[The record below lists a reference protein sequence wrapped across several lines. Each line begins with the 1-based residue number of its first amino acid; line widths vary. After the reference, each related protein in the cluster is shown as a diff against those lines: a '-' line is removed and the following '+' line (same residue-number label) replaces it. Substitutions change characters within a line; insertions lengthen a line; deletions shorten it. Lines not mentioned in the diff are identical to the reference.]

1 MSERPSGPTPA
12 PGPAQ
17 APAPAEV
24 NDLPA
29 LSVRRP
35 LLALVLN
42 LLIALAGVA
51 AILAVE
57 VRELPNVDRPIVS
70 VRGNLPGASP
80 ETMDREVTS
89 IVEGAVARVN
99 GVREISASS
108 EENNFRLRVEFDPGA
123 DLDLAASDVREA
135 VSRVQ
140 RELPDNVEQ
149 LAVVKADADASPI
162 MRLAVRGEAMGDE
175 DLSRI
180 VENDIIPE
188 LISVDGVADVAIFGD
203 RERQLRVVLDPMRLS
218 SYQLSASD
226 VIEVLENAPFDI
238 PAGSFGSDDQELI
251 VRADATV
258 ESAGEVEAIVIRD
271 NIRVGDVAQVFFGPE
286 DAESYVRVN
295 GARVIG
301 LGIVRQAQS
310 NTIEISER
318 VTRTVEA
325 LNARFERVHVGIMS
339 DDAEFVE
346 GSVEEVLYTL
356 FLAVVIVIATLWVFL
371 GSPMATLIPCVS
383 IPVALIGSV
392 AAIWLL
398 GFSINILTLLALVL
412 ATGMIVDDSI
422 VVLENIQRRRG
433 QSLGARAA
441 AVLGTRQVFFAVI
454 ATTATLISVF
464 VPISFL
470 PSTAGRLFREFGFVL
485 AIAVAIS
492 SFVALTLVPALA
504 ARLRPEGKSRLGV
517 RSALGRIGRRCA
529 ELYASS
535 LRATLAAPIVVLA
548 VAVVV
553 AAGSWLAYERLD
565 HELLPSEDRGIIF
578 IFGTGPDGVGLSY
591 SDRQTDRMEA
601 VLQPYVASGEIES
614 LFTIVGRYDLN
625 RVFISAPLAP
635 WDQRARSQ
643 QEIMNE
649 LRPKMNAIPGMRI
662 RVYGSNSLNLR
673 TNAGGLE
680 VALIGNDYAE
690 IFEAATRMSAVIE
703 ERLSYLSDIRI
714 SYQPTQPQLSVRIDR
729 RRASDLGIPLD
740 DLADT
745 LRVMIDG
752 LDVADLNVRD
762 ESIPILLEAR
772 GGAIDDPSDLVNLH
786 VRTSR
791 GTLVPLSS
799 LVTLTEEGVANEL
812 DRHAQRRAVEI
823 DADVKP
829 SVTLNQAALDVRA
842 IADELLP
849 EDIDLILLGEAEA
862 LEEAEREVMITYVIA
877 IVVVFLVLVAQFES
891 LTSAAIVMLT
901 VPFGIAAAL
910 YALLLTGTSINIYS
924 QIGLVMMIGLM
935 AKNGILVVEFADQ
948 LRDRGFSVREAVER
962 AAVVRLRPI
971 VMTMIST
978 VLGGLPLILSEG
990 PGAEA
995 RAAIGWVVFGGLGLA
1010 AVFTLYLTP
1019 VVYLGLA
1026 RLSPARA
1033 SGAGKLE
1040 REMAHAHTVP
1050 DVAEGDETP
1059 TVGPRP
1065 QGTGG
1070 D

>member
-1 MSERPSGPTPA
+1 MSD
-12 PGPAQ
+12 Q
-17 APAPAEV
+17 APSPSPGV
-24 NDLPA
+24 SDLPA

-35 LLALVLN
+35 LLVLVMN
-42 LLIALAGVA
+42 LLIAIAGFA

-70 VRGNLPGASP
+70 VRGILQGASP

-99 GVREISASS
+99 GVRRIRSSS
-108 EENNFRLRVEFDPGA
+108 EENNFRMRVEFDPGA
-123 DLDLAASDVREA
+123 DLDLAAADVREA

-140 RELPDNVEQ
+140 SELPDNVEQ
-149 LAVVKADADASPI
+149 LAVVKADADADPVL
-162 MRLAVRGEAMGDE
+162 RLSVQGEGLNDE
-175 DLSRI
+175 DLARI

-188 LISVDGVADVAIFGD
+188 LISVDGVADVTLFGD
-203 RERQLRVVLDPMRLS
+203 RERQLRVVLDPLRLS

-226 VIEVLENAPFDI
+226 VIDVLENAPFDI
-238 PAGSFGSDDQELI
+238 PAGSFGSKDQELI

-258 ESAGEVEAIVIRD
+258 ERASEVEAIVIRD
-271 NIRVGDVAQVFFGPE
+271 NIRIGDVAQVFFGPE

-295 GARVIG
+295 GAQVVG

-310 NTIEISER
+310 NTIEISKR
-318 VTRTVEA
+318 VHETVA
-325 LNARFERVHVGIMS
+325 DLNSRFERVQVSITS
-339 DDAEFVE
+339 DDAEFIE

-356 FLAVVIVIATLWVFL
+356 FLAVLIVIATLWIFL
-371 GSPMATLIPCVS
+371 GSPSATLIPCVS
-383 IPVALIGSV
+383 IPIALIGSV

-412 ATGMIVDDSI
+412 ATGLIVDDSI

-441 AVLGTRQVFFAVI
+441 AVLGSRQVFFAVL
-454 ATTATLISVF
+454 ATTATLVSVF

-485 AIAVAIS
+485 AIAVVIS

-504 ARLRPEGKSRLGV
+504 ARLGPDRPSRYGV
-517 RSALGRIGRRCA
+517 RQALGRLGRRLA
-529 ELYASS
+529 DVYAAT
-535 LRATLAAPIVVLA
+535 LRAVLA
-548 VAVVV
+548 VPLVAIAVALTV
-553 AAGSWLAYERLD
+553 AAGSWFAFERLD
-565 HELLPSEDRGIIF
+565 RELLPSEDRGNIF
-578 IFGTGPDGVGLSY
+578 IFGSGPDGVGLSY
-591 SDRQTDRMEA
+591 SDRQSDRMEA
-601 VLQPYVASGEIES
+601 VLRPYLDSGEIES

-635 WDQRARSQ
+635 WHLRERSQ
-643 QEIMNE
+643 QEIMDE
-649 LRPKMNAIPGMRI
+649 IRPKMNAIPGMRI
-662 RVYGSNSLNLR
+662 RVYGSNSLDLSSN
-673 TNAGGLE
+673 TGGLE
-680 VALIGNDYAE
+680 VALIGNDYLDL
-690 IFEAATRMSAVIE
+690 FEAAKRMTAEIE
-703 ERLSYLSDIRI
+703 QRLPYLSDIRI

-752 LDVADLNVRD
+752 LDIADLNVRD
-762 ESIPILLEAR
+762 ESIPIILEAR

-812 DRHAQRRAVEI
+812 DRHVQRRAVEI
-823 DADVKP
+823 DADVSP
-829 SVTLNQAALDVRA
+829 GVTLNQAAIDVRE
-842 IADELLP
+842 IAQEILP
-849 EDIDLILLGEAEA
+849 EEIDMILLGEAEA
-862 LEEAEREVMITYVIA
+862 LEEAEREVMITYAIA

-891 LTSAAIVMLT
+891 VTSAAIVMVT
-901 VPFGIAAAL
+901 VPFGIAAAI
-910 YALLLTGTSINIYS
+910 YALMLTGTSMNVYS

-935 AKNGILVVEFADQ
+935 AKNGILLVEFADQ

-962 AAVVRLRPI
+962 SAVVRLRPI
-971 VMTMIST
+971 VMTMVST
-978 VLGGLPLILSEG
+978 VLGGLPLILSHG

-995 RAAIGWVVFGGLGLA
+995 RMAIGWVVFGGLGLA

-1019 VVYLGLA
+1019 VVYLALA

-1040 REMAHAHTVP
+1040 REMAHAQTVP
-1050 DVAEGDETP
+1050 DVAEGDEVP
-1059 TVGPRP
+1059 SPARSGPKP
-1065 QGTGG
+1065 QVAGN